1 MSKSIIQENKECY
14 LCRYL
19 YDFENQMNLQEH
31 HCIHGTANRAL
42 SELYGLKVYLCI
54 NHYTAGISAVHK
66 DRSMDLILIKQAQ
79 KKFEELY
86 GHNKFM
92 EVFKKNYL

>member
-1 MSKSIIQENKECY
+1 MSKSIMQQDKECY

-19 YDFENQMNLQEH
+19 YDHENLINLQVR

-54 NHYTAGISAVHK
+54 NHHTAGINAVHK
-66 DRSMDLILIKQAQ
+66 DRNMDLILIKIAQ
-79 KKFEELY
+79 RKFEEKY
-86 GHNKFM
+86 GHDKFM

>member
-1 MSKSIIQENKECY
+1 MKSIIQDTKECY

-19 YDFENQMNLQEH
+19 YDFENTMNLQEH
-31 HCIHGTANRAL
+31 HCIHGTANRVL
-42 SELYGLKVYLCI
+42 SEQYGLKVHLCI
-54 NHYTAGISAVHK
+54 NHHTAGIGAVHK
-66 DRSMDLILIKQAQ
+66 NREYDLILIKIAQ
-79 KKFEELY
+79 KKFEEKY